1 MIRTTTTT
9 TNDTDFGDVVMEMLG
24 NLLVAIVAAA
34 FQLVWLAVLFPMLSV
49 PAGLSLAAGW
59 WFGWP
64 FGVGVAG
71 VAVAGMVLWRVLS
84 PQTFERWLTG
94 RIRSRWLTWFRY
106 RRRWAAVMDACLLTK
121 KDGDRVSVP
130 RLIGVRIGESL
141 DTVRVKMLPGHA
153 PSDWENRAEH
163 LAHAFGTR
171 HAQASVVGP
180 SLVEIT
186 FRRSDSLVDP
196 VIVDFPHIPG
206 GVGDQKARLD
216 RERAA

>member
-1 MIRTTTTT
+1 MNKTTTTT
-9 TNDTDFGDVVMEMLG
+9 TNDTDFADVVMDMLG
-24 NLLVAIVAAA
+24 NLLVAIVTAAV
-34 FQLVWLAVLFPMLSV
+34 QLVWLAILFPMLSV

-59 WFGWP
+59 FYGWP
-64 FGVGVAG
+64 FGVGLAG

-130 RLIGVRIGESL
+130 RLMAVRIGESL

-171 HAQASVVGP
+171 HARVAIVGAS
-180 SLVEIT
+180 LLEIT
-186 FRRSDSLVDP
+186 FRRSDSLAEPIV
-196 VIVDFPHIPG
+196 VDFESIAGFKTLPSR
-206 GVGDQKARLD
+206 KA
-216 RERAA
+216 A